1 MVHPVKYGK
10 RERMSF
16 SRVDEVM
23 SLPNL
28 LDVQTSSY
36 KWLIEEGLKEVFDDV
51 SPIEDY
57 SGNLILEFVDYH
69 LSDEIKYD
77 IDESKQRDTNYCAPL
92 KAKVRLINTET
103 GEVKEQEVFMGDLPL
118 MTPTGTFVIN
128 GAERVV
134 VSQLVRSPG
143 AYYKE
148 ERDKTGK
155 KIYSATLIPNRG
167 AWLEFETDAQGV
179 INVRIDRTRKIPI
192 TILLRA
198 IGVESNQEIIDML
211 GESEALLKTIEK
223 DLTTNKNEA
232 LLEIYKKLRPGEPPT
247 IDSAQSLFENMFF
260 DDRRYDLAKVGRYKF
275 NKKLG
280 ISARIENNIP
290 AEDIVDPMTGEIL
303 AEEGELLTRVKAEKI
318 EAAGVN
324 QVILKTDENYENATE
339 NTIVIGNNFSF
350 VDAYDLDFDMEELG
364 FKEKVYRPLFDELYE
379 EYSEDTEN
387 FKKELIKAHRELSP
401 KHILIDDIIAGINYE
416 FGLMN
421 NVGEVDDIDHLGN
434 RRIRSVG
441 ELLQNQFR
449 IGISRME
456 RVIRERMTVQ
466 DVDATT
472 PQSLINIRPVT
483 AAIKEFFGSSQL
495 SQFMDQN
502 NPLSE
507 LTHKRRLSAL
517 GPGGLSRD
525 RAGFEVRDVHN
536 SHYGRMCPIETP
548 EGPNIGLITSLT
560 TYARINDYGF
570 IETPYRKVVDGVVTD
585 QIDYLTADVEY
596 EQIIAQADE
605 RLDENNKFVEDRIAA
620 RGHGGNAD
628 IFDIKD
634 VNYMDVSPQQIV
646 AVGTSMIPFLENDDA
661 NRALMGANM
670 QRQAVPLLKTEAPVV
685 GTGIEYRAAKDS
697 GVVIVAKNAGTVKKV
712 DAVHIEIERK
722 SDKGIDHY
730 KLHKFMGGNQGTT
743 INQRPIVNAGDV
755 VDEGEI
761 IADGPST
768 DQGEMALGKN
778 ILIAFMNWEGY
789 NYEDA
794 MLVSQELVIDDVLT
808 SLHIEEYESEAR
820 DTKLG
825 PEEITR
831 DIPNV
836 GEDMLKDLDSR
847 GIIRIGAE
855 VKPGDILVGKVTPK
869 GETELSA
876 EERLLRSIFGEKARE
891 VRDTSLGLPHGDHC
905 IVVDVKTFN
914 RADGDELQPGV
925 NEMVRVFVATK
936 RKIQVGDK
944 MCGRHGNKG
953 VISRVMPKEDMPY
966 MPDGTPIQIVLNP
979 LGVPSRMNLGQV
991 LEVHLGLAAKKLG
1004 WHVATPVFDG
1014 ANENDILDTLEE
1026 AGYSRDGK
1034 IQLRDGRTGE
1044 EFDHPVTVGYMYMLK
1059 LHHLVDEKI
1068 HARSTG
1074 PYSLVTQQ
1082 PLGGKAQFGGQ
1093 RFGEMEVW
1101 ALEAYGASHTLQEML
1116 TVKSDDIVGRVKTY
1130 EAIVKGENIPQPGVP
1145 ESFKVLIK
1153 ELQALALEIQVLD
1166 ENGNEVDLEV
1176 DEDEL
1181 TKIDNID
1188 DKSSESED
1196 DIKELIEHTGTG
1208 NIGIRTISNDEVESF
1223 EKSHYYEDEDGELED
1238 VDSDDES
1245 EESED

>member
-69 LSDEIKYD
+69 LSEDIKYD
-77 IDESKQRDTNYCAPL
+77 IDESKQRDTNYSAPL
-92 KAKVRLINTET
+92 KAKVRLINSET

-198 IGVESNQEIIDML
+198 LGVESNQEIMDVI
-211 GESEALLKTIEK
+211 GESEAVLKTLEK
-223 DLTTNKNEA
+223 DTTTNKSEA

-280 ISARIENNIP
+280 ISARLEGNIP

-303 AEEGELLTRVKAEKI
+303 AEAGELLNRAKAEKI

-324 QVILKTDENYENATE
+324 QVLVKTDENYEHASE
-339 NTIVIGNNFSF
+339 NTIVIGNNFTF
-350 VDAYDLDFDMEELG
+350 VDAYELDFDMEELG
-364 FKEKVYRPLFDELYE
+364 FKEKVYRPLFDELFE
-379 EYSEDTEN
+379 EYSEDTEK
-387 FKKELIKAHRELSP
+387 FKEELVKAHKELSP
-401 KHILIDDIIAGINYE
+401 KNILIDDIIAGINYQ

-421 NVGEVDDIDHLGN
+421 NVGSVDDIDHLGN

-570 IETPYRKVVDGVVTD
+570 IETPYRKVVNGVVTD

-605 RLDENNKFVEDRIAA
+605 RLDENNRFVE
-620 RGHGGNAD
+620 
-628 IFDIKD
+628 
-634 VNYMDVSPQQIV
+634 
-646 AVGTSMIPFLENDDA
+646 
-661 NRALMGANM
+661 
-670 QRQAVPLLKTEAPVV
+670 
-685 GTGIEYRAAKDS
+685 
-697 GVVIVAKNAGTVKKV
+697 
-712 DAVHIEIERK
+712 
-722 SDKGIDHY
+722 
-730 KLHKFMGGNQGTT
+730 
-743 INQRPIVNAGDV
+743 
-755 VDEGEI
+755 
-761 IADGPST
+761 
-768 DQGEMALGKN
+768 
-778 ILIAFMNWEGY
+778 
-789 NYEDA
+789 
-794 MLVSQELVIDDVLT
+794 
-808 SLHIEEYESEAR
+808 
-820 DTKLG
+820 
-825 PEEITR
+825 
-831 DIPNV
+831 
-836 GEDMLKDLDSR
+836 
-847 GIIRIGAE
+847 
-855 VKPGDILVGKVTPK
+855 
-869 GETELSA
+869 
-876 EERLLRSIFGEKARE
+876 
-891 VRDTSLGLPHGDHC
+891 
-905 IVVDVKTFN
+905 
-914 RADGDELQPGV
+914 
-925 NEMVRVFVATK
+925 
-936 RKIQVGDK
+936 
-944 MCGRHGNKG
+944 GRH
-953 VISRVMPKEDMPY
+953 
-966 MPDGTPIQIVLNP
+966 
-979 LGVPSRMNLGQV
+979 
-991 LEVHLGLAAKKLG
+991 
-1004 WHVATPVFDG
+1004 
-1014 ANENDILDTLEE
+1014 
-1026 AGYSRDGK
+1026 
-1034 IQLRDGRTGE
+1034 LRIDKRH
-1044 EFDHPVTVGYMYMLK
+1044 FCIRHFL
-1059 LHHLVDEKI
+1059 L
-1068 HARSTG
+1068 
-1074 PYSLVTQQ
+1074 
-1082 PLGGKAQFGGQ
+1082 QF
-1093 RFGEMEVW
+1093 
-1101 ALEAYGASHTLQEML
+1101 
-1116 TVKSDDIVGRVKTY
+1116 
-1130 EAIVKGENIPQPGVP
+1130 P
-1145 ESFKVLIK
+1145 ESFVKSFFHLIQIRVLCFYVAK
-1153 ELQALALEIQVLD
+1153 QTD
-1166 ENGNEVDLEV
+1166 
-1176 DEDEL
+1176 
-1181 TKIDNID
+1181 
-1188 DKSSESED
+1188 
-1196 DIKELIEHTGTG
+1196 
-1208 NIGIRTISNDEVESF
+1208 
-1223 EKSHYYEDEDGELED
+1223 
-1238 VDSDDES
+1238 
-1245 EESED
+1245 

>member
-77 IDESKQRDTNYCAPL
+77 IDESKQRDTNYSAPL

-167 AWLEFETDAQGV
+167 AWLEFETDAQGI
-179 INVRIDRTRKIPI
+179 INVRIDRTRKLPI
-192 TILLRA
+192 TVLLRA
-198 IGVESNQEIIDML
+198 LGVESNQEIIDVL
-211 GESEALLKTIEK
+211 GESEALLKTLEK
-223 DLTTNKNEA
+223 DITTNKNEA

-260 DDRRYDLAKVGRYKF
+260 DDRRYDLARVGRYKF

-280 ISARIENNIP
+280 ISARIENNIT
-290 AEDIVDPMTGEIL
+290 AEDIIDPMTGEIL
-303 AEEGELLTRVKAEKI
+303 AEQGELLTREKAERI

-324 QVILKTDENYENATE
+324 QVLIKTDENFEHATE
-339 NTIVIGNNFSF
+339 NTIVIGNNFTF
-350 VDAYDLDFDMEELG
+350 VDAYGLDFDMEELG

-379 EYSEDTEN
+379 EYSEDTEK
-387 FKKELIKAHRELSP
+387 FKEELEKAHKELSP

-421 NVGEVDDIDHLGN
+421 NVGSVDDIDHLGN

-560 TYARINDYGF
+560 TYARINEYGF
-570 IETPYRKVVDGVVTD
+570 IETPYRKVVDGVVTE

-670 QRQAVPLLKTEAPVV
+670 QRQAVPLLKTEAPIV

-697 GVVIVAKNAGTVKKV
+697 GIVVVSKNKGTVKKV
-712 DAVHIEIERK
+712 DAVHIEIERE
-722 SDKGIDHY
+722 SDKGIDNY

-755 VDEGEI
+755 VEAGEI

-836 GEDMLKDLDSR
+836 GEDMLKDLDAR

-891 VRDTSLGLPHGDHC
+891 VRDTSLRLPHGEQG

-914 RADGDELQPGV
+914 RSEGDELQPGV

-1014 ANENDILDTLEE
+1014 ANENDIFDTLEK

-1101 ALEAYGASHTLQEML
+1101 ALEAYGASYTLQEML

-1153 ELQALALEIQVLD
+1153 ELQALALDIQVLD

-1181 TKIDNID
+1181 TRIDNID
-1188 DKSSESED
+1188 DKNTRSDD
-1196 DIKELIEHTGTG
+1196 DIKELIEHTGTA
-1208 NIGIRTISNDEVESF
+1208 NIGIRTISTDEVESF
-1223 EKSHYYEDEDGELED
+1223 ENSHFYEDDEDDEED
-1238 VDSDDES
+1238 YFDESDES
-1245 EESED
+1245 ED

>member
-16 SRVDEVM
+16 SRVDEVT

-77 IDESKQRDTNYCAPL
+77 IDESKQRDTNYSAPL
-92 KAKVRLINTET
+92 KAKVRLINSET

-198 IGVESNQEIIDML
+198 LGVESNQEIMDVI
-211 GESEALLKTIEK
+211 GESEAVLKTLEK
-223 DLTTNKNEA
+223 DTTTNKSEA

-280 ISARIENNIP
+280 ISARLEGNIP

-303 AEEGELLTRVKAEKI
+303 AEAGELLNRAKAEKI

-324 QVILKTDENYENATE
+324 QVLIKTDENYEHASE

-350 VDAYDLDFDMEELG
+350 VDAYELDFDMEELG
-364 FKEKVYRPLFDELYE
+364 FKEKVYRPLFDELFE
-379 EYSEDTEN
+379 EYSEDTEK
-387 FKKELIKAHRELSP
+387 FKEELVKAHKELSP
-401 KHILIDDIIAGINYE
+401 KNILIDDIIAGINYQ

-421 NVGEVDDIDHLGN
+421 NVGSVDDIDHLGN

-536 SHYGRMCPIETP
+536 SHW
-548 EGPNIGLITSLT
+548 
-560 TYARINDYGF
+560 TYHF
-570 IETPYRKVVDGVVTD
+570 PYNLRKNK
-585 QIDYLTADVEY
+585 
-596 EQIIAQADE
+596 
-605 RLDENNKFVEDRIAA
+605 RLWF
-620 RGHGGNAD
+620 
-628 IFDIKD
+628 
-634 VNYMDVSPQQIV
+634 Y
-646 AVGTSMIPFLENDDA
+646 
-661 NRALMGANM
+661 
-670 QRQAVPLLKTEAPVV
+670 
-685 GTGIEYRAAKDS
+685 
-697 GVVIVAKNAGTVKKV
+697 
-712 DAVHIEIERK
+712 
-722 SDKGIDHY
+722 
-730 KLHKFMGGNQGTT
+730 
-743 INQRPIVNAGDV
+743 
-755 VDEGEI
+755 
-761 IADGPST
+761 
-768 DQGEMALGKN
+768 
-778 ILIAFMNWEGY
+778 
-789 NYEDA
+789 
-794 MLVSQELVIDDVLT
+794 
-808 SLHIEEYESEAR
+808 
-820 DTKLG
+820 
-825 PEEITR
+825 
-831 DIPNV
+831 
-836 GEDMLKDLDSR
+836 
-847 GIIRIGAE
+847 
-855 VKPGDILVGKVTPK
+855 
-869 GETELSA
+869 
-876 EERLLRSIFGEKARE
+876 
-891 VRDTSLGLPHGDHC
+891 
-905 IVVDVKTFN
+905 
-914 RADGDELQPGV
+914 
-925 NEMVRVFVATK
+925 
-936 RKIQVGDK
+936 
-944 MCGRHGNKG
+944 
-953 VISRVMPKEDMPY
+953 
-966 MPDGTPIQIVLNP
+966 
-979 LGVPSRMNLGQV
+979 
-991 LEVHLGLAAKKLG
+991 
-1004 WHVATPVFDG
+1004 
-1014 ANENDILDTLEE
+1014 
-1026 AGYSRDGK
+1026 
-1034 IQLRDGRTGE
+1034 
-1044 EFDHPVTVGYMYMLK
+1044 
-1059 LHHLVDEKI
+1059 
-1068 HARSTG
+1068 
-1074 PYSLVTQQ
+1074 
-1082 PLGGKAQFGGQ
+1082 
-1093 RFGEMEVW
+1093 
-1101 ALEAYGASHTLQEML
+1101 
-1116 TVKSDDIVGRVKTY
+1116 
-1130 EAIVKGENIPQPGVP
+1130 
-1145 ESFKVLIK
+1145 
-1153 ELQALALEIQVLD
+1153 
-1166 ENGNEVDLEV
+1166 
-1176 DEDEL
+1176 
-1181 TKIDNID
+1181 
-1188 DKSSESED
+1188 
-1196 DIKELIEHTGTG
+1196 
-1208 NIGIRTISNDEVESF
+1208 
-1223 EKSHYYEDEDGELED
+1223 
-1238 VDSDDES
+1238 
-1245 EESED
+1245 

>member
-1 MVHPVKYGK
+1 
-10 RERMSF
+10 
-16 SRVDEVM
+16 
-23 SLPNL
+23 
-28 LDVQTSSY
+28 
-36 KWLIEEGLKEVFDDV
+36 
-51 SPIEDY
+51 
-57 SGNLILEFVDYH
+57 
-69 LSDEIKYD
+69 
-77 IDESKQRDTNYCAPL
+77 
-92 KAKVRLINTET
+92 
-103 GEVKEQEVFMGDLPL
+103 MGDLPL

-192 TILLRA
+192 TVLLRA
-198 IGVESNQEIIDML
+198 IGVESNQEIMDVI
-211 GESEALLKTIEK
+211 GESEAVLKTLEK
-223 DLTTNKNEA
+223 DITTNKNEA

-280 ISARIENNIP
+280 ISARLEGNIP

-303 AEEGELLTRVKAEKI
+303 AEAGELLNRAKAEKI
-318 EAAGVN
+318 EASGVN
-324 QVILKTDENYENATE
+324 QVLVKTDENYEHASE
-339 NTIVIGNNFSF
+339 NTIVIGNNFTF
-350 VDAYDLDFDMEELG
+350 VDAYELDFDMEELG
-364 FKEKVYRPLFDELYE
+364 FKEKVYRPLFDKLYE
-379 EYSEDTEN
+379 EYSEDTEK
-387 FKKELIKAHRELSP
+387 FKEELVKAHKELSP
-401 KHILIDDIIAGINYE
+401 KNILIDDIIAGINYQ

-421 NVGEVDDIDHLGN
+421 NVGSVDDIDHLGN

-570 IETPYRKVVDGVVTD
+570 IETPYRKVVNGVVTD

-605 RLDENNKFVEDRIAA
+605 RLDENNRFVEDRIAA

-685 GTGIEYRAAKDS
+685 GTGIEYRAAKDLS
-697 GVVIVAKNAGTVKKV
+697 LI
-712 DAVHIEIERK
+712 HI
-722 SDKGIDHY
+722 
-730 KLHKFMGGNQGTT
+730 
-743 INQRPIVNAGDV
+743 
-755 VDEGEI
+755 
-761 IADGPST
+761 
-768 DQGEMALGKN
+768 
-778 ILIAFMNWEGY
+778 
-789 NYEDA
+789 
-794 MLVSQELVIDDVLT
+794 
-808 SLHIEEYESEAR
+808 SE
-820 DTKLG
+820 
-825 PEEITR
+825 PTR
-831 DIPNV
+831 
-836 GEDMLKDLDSR
+836 
-847 GIIRIGAE
+847 
-855 VKPGDILVGKVTPK
+855 
-869 GETELSA
+869 
-876 EERLLRSIFGEKARE
+876 RE
-891 VRDTSLGLPHGDHC
+891 WL
-905 IVVDVKTFN
+905 
-914 RADGDELQPGV
+914 
-925 NEMVRVFVATK
+925 
-936 RKIQVGDK
+936 
-944 MCGRHGNKG
+944 
-953 VISRVMPKEDMPY
+953 
-966 MPDGTPIQIVLNP
+966 
-979 LGVPSRMNLGQV
+979 SRM
-991 LEVHLGLAAKKLG
+991 
-1004 WHVATPVFDG
+1004 P
-1014 ANENDILDTLEE
+1014 
-1026 AGYSRDGK
+1026 
-1034 IQLRDGRTGE
+1034 
-1044 EFDHPVTVGYMYMLK
+1044 
-1059 LHHLVDEKI
+1059 
-1068 HARSTG
+1068 
-1074 PYSLVTQQ
+1074 
-1082 PLGGKAQFGGQ
+1082 
-1093 RFGEMEVW
+1093 
-1101 ALEAYGASHTLQEML
+1101 
-1116 TVKSDDIVGRVKTY
+1116 
-1130 EAIVKGENIPQPGVP
+1130 
-1145 ESFKVLIK
+1145 
-1153 ELQALALEIQVLD
+1153 
-1166 ENGNEVDLEV
+1166 
-1176 DEDEL
+1176 
-1181 TKIDNID
+1181 
-1188 DKSSESED
+1188 SSA
-1196 DIKELIEHTGTG
+1196 
-1208 NIGIRTISNDEVESF
+1208 
-1223 EKSHYYEDEDGELED
+1223 
-1238 VDSDDES
+1238 
-1245 EESED
+1245 

>member
-69 LSDEIKYD
+69 LSEDIKYD
-77 IDESKQRDTNYCAPL
+77 IDESKQRDTNYSAPL
-92 KAKVRLINTET
+92 KAKVRLINSET

-198 IGVESNQEIIDML
+198 LGVESNQEIMDVI
-211 GESEALLKTIEK
+211 GESEAVLKTLEK
-223 DLTTNKNEA
+223 DTTTNKSEA

-280 ISARIENNIP
+280 ISARLEGNIP

-303 AEEGELLTRVKAEKI
+303 AEAGELLNRAKAEKI

-324 QVILKTDENYENATE
+324 QVLVKTDENYEHASE
-339 NTIVIGNNFSF
+339 NTIVIGNNFTF
-350 VDAYDLDFDMEELG
+350 VDAYELDFDMEELG

-379 EYSEDTEN
+379 EYSEDTEK
-387 FKKELIKAHRELSP
+387 FKEELVKAHKELSP
-401 KHILIDDIIAGINYE
+401 KNILIDDIIAGINYQ

-421 NVGEVDDIDHLGN
+421 NVGSVDDIDHLGN

-536 SHYGRMCPIETP
+536 SHYG
-548 EGPNIGLITSLT
+548 
-560 TYARINDYGF
+560 
-570 IETPYRKVVDGVVTD
+570 
-585 QIDYLTADVEY
+585 
-596 EQIIAQADE
+596 
-605 RLDENNKFVEDRIAA
+605 
-620 RGHGGNAD
+620 
-628 IFDIKD
+628 
-634 VNYMDVSPQQIV
+634 
-646 AVGTSMIPFLENDDA
+646 
-661 NRALMGANM
+661 
-670 QRQAVPLLKTEAPVV
+670 
-685 GTGIEYRAAKDS
+685 
-697 GVVIVAKNAGTVKKV
+697 
-712 DAVHIEIERK
+712 
-722 SDKGIDHY
+722 
-730 KLHKFMGGNQGTT
+730 
-743 INQRPIVNAGDV
+743 
-755 VDEGEI
+755 
-761 IADGPST
+761 
-768 DQGEMALGKN
+768 
-778 ILIAFMNWEGY
+778 
-789 NYEDA
+789 
-794 MLVSQELVIDDVLT
+794 
-808 SLHIEEYESEAR
+808 
-820 DTKLG
+820 
-825 PEEITR
+825 
-831 DIPNV
+831 
-836 GEDMLKDLDSR
+836 
-847 GIIRIGAE
+847 
-855 VKPGDILVGKVTPK
+855 
-869 GETELSA
+869 
-876 EERLLRSIFGEKARE
+876 
-891 VRDTSLGLPHGDHC
+891 
-905 IVVDVKTFN
+905 
-914 RADGDELQPGV
+914 
-925 NEMVRVFVATK
+925 
-936 RKIQVGDK
+936 
-944 MCGRHGNKG
+944 
-953 VISRVMPKEDMPY
+953 
-966 MPDGTPIQIVLNP
+966 
-979 LGVPSRMNLGQV
+979 
-991 LEVHLGLAAKKLG
+991 
-1004 WHVATPVFDG
+1004 
-1014 ANENDILDTLEE
+1014 
-1026 AGYSRDGK
+1026 
-1034 IQLRDGRTGE
+1034 
-1044 EFDHPVTVGYMYMLK
+1044 
-1059 LHHLVDEKI
+1059 
-1068 HARSTG
+1068 
-1074 PYSLVTQQ
+1074 
-1082 PLGGKAQFGGQ
+1082 
-1093 RFGEMEVW
+1093 
-1101 ALEAYGASHTLQEML
+1101 
-1116 TVKSDDIVGRVKTY
+1116 
-1130 EAIVKGENIPQPGVP
+1130 
-1145 ESFKVLIK
+1145 
-1153 ELQALALEIQVLD
+1153 
-1166 ENGNEVDLEV
+1166 
-1176 DEDEL
+1176 
-1181 TKIDNID
+1181 
-1188 DKSSESED
+1188 
-1196 DIKELIEHTGTG
+1196 
-1208 NIGIRTISNDEVESF
+1208 
-1223 EKSHYYEDEDGELED
+1223 
-1238 VDSDDES
+1238 
-1245 EESED
+1245 

>member
-69 LSDEIKYD
+69 LSEDIKYD
-77 IDESKQRDTNYCAPL
+77 IDESKQRDTNYSAPL
-92 KAKVRLINTET
+92 KAKVRLINSET

-198 IGVESNQEIIDML
+198 LGVESNQEIMDVI
-211 GESEALLKTIEK
+211 GESEAVLKTLEK
-223 DLTTNKNEA
+223 DTTTNKSEA

-280 ISARIENNIP
+280 ISARLEGNIP

-303 AEEGELLTRVKAEKI
+303 AEAGELLNRAKAEKI

-324 QVILKTDENYENATE
+324 QVLIKTDENYEHASE
-339 NTIVIGNNFSF
+339 NTIVIGNNFTF
-350 VDAYDLDFDMEELG
+350 VDAYELDFDMEELG
-364 FKEKVYRPLFDELYE
+364 FKEKVYRPLFDELFE
-379 EYSEDTEN
+379 EYSEDTEK
-387 FKKELIKAHRELSP
+387 FKEELVKAHKELSP
-401 KHILIDDIIAGINYE
+401 KNILIDDIIAGINYQ

-421 NVGEVDDIDHLGN
+421 NVGSVDDIDHLGN

-570 IETPYRKVVDGVVTD
+570 IETPYRLSL
-585 QIDYLTADVEY
+585 I
-596 EQIIAQADE
+596 
-605 RLDENNKFVEDRIAA
+605 
-620 RGHGGNAD
+620 
-628 IFDIKD
+628 
-634 VNYMDVSPQQIV
+634 
-646 AVGTSMIPFLENDDA
+646 
-661 NRALMGANM
+661 
-670 QRQAVPLLKTEAPVV
+670 
-685 GTGIEYRAAKDS
+685 
-697 GVVIVAKNAGTVKKV
+697 
-712 DAVHIEIERK
+712 HI
-722 SDKGIDHY
+722 
-730 KLHKFMGGNQGTT
+730 
-743 INQRPIVNAGDV
+743 
-755 VDEGEI
+755 
-761 IADGPST
+761 
-768 DQGEMALGKN
+768 
-778 ILIAFMNWEGY
+778 
-789 NYEDA
+789 
-794 MLVSQELVIDDVLT
+794 
-808 SLHIEEYESEAR
+808 
-820 DTKLG
+820 
-825 PEEITR
+825 
-831 DIPNV
+831 
-836 GEDMLKDLDSR
+836 
-847 GIIRIGAE
+847 
-855 VKPGDILVGKVTPK
+855 
-869 GETELSA
+869 
-876 EERLLRSIFGEKARE
+876 
-891 VRDTSLGLPHGDHC
+891 
-905 IVVDVKTFN
+905 
-914 RADGDELQPGV
+914 
-925 NEMVRVFVATK
+925 
-936 RKIQVGDK
+936 
-944 MCGRHGNKG
+944 
-953 VISRVMPKEDMPY
+953 
-966 MPDGTPIQIVLNP
+966 
-979 LGVPSRMNLGQV
+979 
-991 LEVHLGLAAKKLG
+991 
-1004 WHVATPVFDG
+1004 
-1014 ANENDILDTLEE
+1014 
-1026 AGYSRDGK
+1026 
-1034 IQLRDGRTGE
+1034 
-1044 EFDHPVTVGYMYMLK
+1044 
-1059 LHHLVDEKI
+1059 
-1068 HARSTG
+1068 
-1074 PYSLVTQQ
+1074 
-1082 PLGGKAQFGGQ
+1082 
-1093 RFGEMEVW
+1093 
-1101 ALEAYGASHTLQEML
+1101 
-1116 TVKSDDIVGRVKTY
+1116 
-1130 EAIVKGENIPQPGVP
+1130 
-1145 ESFKVLIK
+1145 
-1153 ELQALALEIQVLD
+1153 
-1166 ENGNEVDLEV
+1166 
-1176 DEDEL
+1176 
-1181 TKIDNID
+1181 
-1188 DKSSESED
+1188 
-1196 DIKELIEHTGTG
+1196 
-1208 NIGIRTISNDEVESF
+1208 
-1223 EKSHYYEDEDGELED
+1223 
-1238 VDSDDES
+1238 
-1245 EESED
+1245 

>member
-10 RERMSF
+10 RERMSY
-16 SRVDEVM
+16 SRVEEVM

-28 LDVQTSSY
+28 LDVQTSSF
-36 KWLIEEGLKEVFDDV
+36 KWLIDEGLREVFDDV

-57 SGNLILEFVDYH
+57 SGNLILEFGDYF

-77 IDESKQRDTNYCAPL
+77 IDESKQRDTNYSAPL
-92 KAKVRLINTET
+92 KVKVRLINTET

-143 AYYKE
+143 AYFKE

-179 INVRIDRTRKIPI
+179 INVRIDRTRKLPI
-192 TILLRA
+192 TVLLRA
-198 IGVESNQEIIDML
+198 IGIESDREITDVL
-211 GESEALLKTIEK
+211 GESESLLKTLEK
-223 DLTTNKNEA
+223 DITSNRNEA
-232 LLEIYKKLRPGEPPT
+232 MLEIYKKLRPGEPPT
-247 IDSAQSLFENMFF
+247 IESAVSLFENMFF

-280 ISARIENNIP
+280 ISARIENTY
-290 AEDIVDPMTGEIL
+290 ASEDIVDPLTGEIL
-303 AEEGELLTRVKAEKI
+303 VEKDGFIDRPIARKIEESGLNQVMVRAEEV
-318 EAAGVN
+318 
-324 QVILKTDENYENATE
+324 QTDESNH
-339 NTIVIGNNFSF
+339 TIVIGNNFTYTT
-350 VDAYDLDFDMEELG
+350 AYDLDFDMEEIG

-379 EYSEDTEN
+379 EYGDDTET
-387 FKKELIKAHRELSP
+387 FKKELIKARKELSP
-401 KHILIDDIIAGINYE
+401 KHILIDDMIAGINYQ
-416 FGLMN
+416 FGLEN
-421 NVGEVDDIDHLGN
+421 GIGEEDDIDHLGN
-434 RRIRSVG
+434 RRVRSVG

-449 IGISRME
+449 IGVSRME
-456 RVIRERMTVQ
+456 RVIRERMSVQ
-466 DVDATT
+466 DADATT

-560 TYARINDYGF
+560 TYARINEYGF
-570 IETPYRKVVDGVVTD
+570 IETPYRKVVDGYITD

-596 EQIIAQADE
+596 EQVIAQAEESINEDG
-605 RLDENNKFVEDRIAA
+605 RFLEDRIAA
-620 RGHGGNAD
+620 RGHGGNVD

-634 VNYMDVSPQQIV
+634 VNYMDVSPQQII

-697 GVVIVAKNAGTVKKV
+697 GVVIVAKNAGEVVKV
-712 DAVHIEIERK
+712 DARNIEIKNDIDK
-722 SDKGIDHY
+722 SIDRY

-743 INQRPIVNAGDV
+743 INQRPIVNAGDKV
-755 VDEGEI
+755 EAGEI

-768 DQGEMALGKN
+768 DMGEMALGKN

-794 MLVSQELVIDDVLT
+794 MLVSKQLVIDDVLT

-836 GEDMLKDLDSR
+836 GDDMLKDLDER
-847 GIIRIGAE
+847 GIIRVGAE

-891 VRDTSLGLPHGDHC
+891 VRDTSLRLPHGEHG
-905 IVVDVKTFN
+905 IVVDVKIFN
-914 RADGDELQPGV
+914 RSEGDELQPGV

-953 VISRVMPKEDMPY
+953 VISRVLPVEDMPY
-966 MPDGTPIQIVLNP
+966 TPDGVPIQIVLNP

-1004 WHVATPVFDG
+1004 WRVATPVFDG
-1014 ANENDILDTLEE
+1014 ANEEDIFDTLEK

-1044 EFDHPVTVGYMYMLK
+1044 EFDNPVTVGYMYMLK

-1101 ALEAYGASHTLQEML
+1101 ALEAYGASYTLQEML

-1153 ELQALALEIQVLD
+1153 ELEALAIDVQVLD
-1166 ENGNEVDLEV
+1166 SDGNEVDLEA
-1176 DEDEL
+1176 DEEEL
-1181 TKIDNID
+1181 TKIDNMD
-1188 DKSSESED
+1188 EKEEKSKE
-1196 DIKELIEHTGTG
+1196 DIKELIEQTSSKTAA
-1208 NIGIRTISNDEVESF
+1208 GIRTISTEEVESL
-1223 EKSHYYEDEDGELED
+1223 EKSHYYEDEDDDEE
-1238 VDSDDES
+1238 DSDDE
-1245 EESED
+1245 E

>member
-77 IDESKQRDTNYCAPL
+77 IDESKQRDTNYSAPL
-92 KAKVRLINTET
+92 KAKVRLINSET

-192 TILLRA
+192 TVLLRA
-198 IGVESNQEIIDML
+198 IGVESNQEIMDVI
-211 GESEALLKTIEK
+211 GESEAVLKTLEK
-223 DLTTNKNEA
+223 DITTNKNEA

-280 ISARIENNIP
+280 ISARLEGNIP

-303 AEEGELLTRVKAEKI
+303 AEAGELLNRVKAEKI

-324 QVILKTDENYENATE
+324 QVLIKTDENYEHASE

-350 VDAYDLDFDMEELG
+350 VDAYELDFDMEELG

-379 EYSEDTEN
+379 EYSEDTEK
-387 FKKELIKAHRELSP
+387 FKEELVKAHKELSP
-401 KHILIDDIIAGINYE
+401 KNILIDDIIAGINYE

-421 NVGEVDDIDHLGN
+421 NVGSVDDIDHLGN

-570 IETPYRKVVDGVVTD
+570 IETPYRKVVNGVVTD

-628 IFDIKD
+628 IFDIRD

-697 GVVIVAKNAGTVKKV
+697 GVVIVSKNKGKIKKV
-712 DAVHIEIERK
+712 DSVHIEVERE
-722 SDKGIDHY
+722 SDKVIDTY

-743 INQRPIVNAGDV
+743 INQRPIVKEGDLV
-755 VDEGEI
+755 EAGEI

-836 GEDMLKDLDSR
+836 GEDMLKDLDDR

-891 VRDTSLGLPHGDHC
+891 VRDTSLRLPHGEHG

-914 RADGDELQPGV
+914 RSEGDELQPGV

-1014 ANENDILDTLEE
+1014 ANENDIFDTLEE

-1166 ENGNEVDLEV
+1166 DKGNEVDLEV

-1188 DKSSESED
+1188 DKNTKSDED
-1196 DIKELIEHTGTG
+1196 ELKELIEQTGTA

-1223 EKSHYYEDEDGELED
+1223 EKSHIYEDEDGEYED
-1238 VDSDDES
+1238 DDES
-1245 EESED
+1245 DESEN